1 MSKKH
6 KWYDVIMAYANGEQ
20 IQLKCSSEWSGYEWV
35 DFEIY
40 QGGGGPNFENPTAQ
54 WRVKPKNNYS
64 EIIENV
70 LREIDFE
77 KIHMVMLATNHTWYN
92 NTYRKDV
99 IPSIT
104 DLKEKVSGMVAEF
117 LVKKLSENSTGGFTV
132 KWYRPVDNSSKDT
145 IQVKFQPICD
155 VYIPVKVK

>member
-6 KWYDVIMAYANGEQ
+6 KWYDAIMAYANGEQ
-20 IQLKCSSEWSGYEWV
+20 IQVKCSWEWL
-35 DFEIY
+35 DFDIY
-40 QGGGGPNFENPTAQ
+40 DGCGGPNFENPNIQ
-54 WRVKPKNNYS
+54 WRVKPKNNFS

-70 LREIDFE
+70 LREVDFD
-77 KIHMVMLATNHTWYN
+77 KIHNVMLATNHTWYN
-92 NTYRKDV
+92 NTYSSSV

-104 DLKEKVSGMVAEF
+104 DLEEKVREMVAEL
-117 LVKKLSENSTGGFTV
+117 LVKKLSEISTGGFTV